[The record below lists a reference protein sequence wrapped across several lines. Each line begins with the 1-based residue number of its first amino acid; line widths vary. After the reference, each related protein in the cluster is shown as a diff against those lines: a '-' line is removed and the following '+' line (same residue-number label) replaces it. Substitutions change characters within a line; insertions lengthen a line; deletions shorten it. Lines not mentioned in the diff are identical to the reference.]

1 MNDLKFAFRQFRKAP
16 GFTIAA
22 VAVLALGI
30 GVNTAVFS
38 LVHTLLF
45 QSPGYPNP
53 GELVQVYSQDKKN
66 PKTFRSFSYP
76 TYRDIKEQN
85 TVFSETMAH
94 NLAMVGIG
102 EKGDTRRTFA
112 AMVSSNYFSGLG
124 VAPVQ
129 GRTFLPEEEQPGR
142 SATVAI
148 VSDSLWQKR
157 GGNAA
162 VLGSEIVIN
171 GSRFTIVGIM
181 PKGFT
186 GTMHVFGAEV
196 WLPLSMY
203 GQIANDFWASDRG
216 SFGDRSGQQ
225 LLVTGRLKP
234 GLTAAAAEP
243 SLKGLAANL
252 EQAFPVE
259 QKDQTFIT
267 APVPRFDNAASPS
280 DGEAML
286 GTVGTLFL
294 VLAGVV
300 LVIACLNLAAMLL
313 ARGIARRKEIAIR
326 LALGGSR
333 GRIVQQLLTEGLLLA
348 LLGGAV
354 GLLLGVWMSDL
365 LIASVG
371 SLLPFDI
378 VWQSGPNPAMV
389 AATLGFC
396 VLATLAFA
404 LGPALK
410 LSNGAGLAD
419 LKENAGEDVVRR
431 RWKFLPRNSL
441 VTVQIACSLALLT
454 AALLLIR
461 GAGKASSVETG
472 LQTERSFLVEV
483 DASLGGFDGPRAR
496 ELYRALEERFAA
508 LPGVERAS
516 ISATVPFGMISQ
528 SKKVQRAGVQP
539 PPGAQPATAAEG
551 LAFRPKW
558 LRVGAD
564 YFNTVDLPLLRGRAF
579 TVAEATQAGGPA
591 VAIIDEALAKQLWP
605 DDDALG
611 QRLQFVGDDS
621 SDAKPAEGDIK
632 PRESVEVIGIVPAT
646 RDRVFEERTGGAIY
660 LPFARGFQ
668 SSAFFFVKMRSLA
681 AANEAIAPDLLR
693 RTVHAIDPLL
703 PVLSV
708 KSFAQHLDGNFE
720 IWLVR
725 AAAALS
731 SVFGGLALGLS
742 VVGLYGVKAYSIARR
757 TREIGIR
764 MALGAQRGA
773 VQRMILREGA
783 AMLAFGIGLGL
794 LFAIATGKLVS
805 SMLYEVSPLDPLA
818 FTLAPIVLALAGL
831 LATWLPARRATRI
844 SPMTALRTE

>member
-1 MNDLKFAFRQFRKAP
+1 MNDLRFALRQFRKAP

-53 GELVQVYSQDKKN
+53 GELVQVYSQDRKN

-85 TVFSETMAH
+85 TVFSDTMAH

-112 AMVSSNYFSGLG
+112 AIVSSNYFSGLG
-124 VAPVQ
+124 VVPVQ

-142 SATVAI
+142 SAAVAI

-157 GGNAA
+157 GGDAA

-181 PKGFT
+181 PKGFS

-196 WLPLSMY
+196 WLPLSVY
-203 GQIANDFWASDRG
+203 DQIANDFWAGDRG
-216 SFGDRSGQQ
+216 AFGDRAGKQ

-259 QKDQTFIT
+259 QKDQTFIV

-294 VLAGVV
+294 VLASVV

-333 GRIVQQLLTEGLLLA
+333 GRIVRQLLTEGLLLA

-371 SLLPFDI
+371 SLLPFNI
-378 VWQSGPNPAMV
+378 VWQSGPSPAMV

-410 LSNGAGLAD
+410 LSNRAGLAD
-419 LKENAGEDVVRR
+419 LKENAAEDVVRR

-454 AALLLIR
+454 AALLFIR

-496 ELYRALEERFAA
+496 ELYRTLEERFAA

-528 SKKVQRAGVQP
+528 GKKVQRA
-539 PPGAQPATAAEG
+539 
-551 LAFRPKW
+551 RC
-558 LRVGAD
+558 
-564 YFNTVDLPLLRGRAF
+564 
-579 TVAEATQAGGPA
+579 
-591 VAIIDEALAKQLWP
+591 
-605 DDDALG
+605 
-611 QRLQFVGDDS
+611 S
-621 SDAKPAEGDIK
+621 
-632 PRESVEVIGIVPAT
+632 
-646 RDRVFEERTGGAIY
+646 
-660 LPFARGFQ
+660 
-668 SSAFFFVKMRSLA
+668 
-681 AANEAIAPDLLR
+681 
-693 RTVHAIDPLL
+693 
-703 PVLSV
+703 
-708 KSFAQHLDGNFE
+708 
-720 IWLVR
+720 
-725 AAAALS
+725 
-731 SVFGGLALGLS
+731 
-742 VVGLYGVKAYSIARR
+742 ARR
-757 TREIGIR
+757 
-764 MALGAQRGA
+764 RG
-773 VQRMILREGA
+773 
-783 AMLAFGIGLGL
+783 
-794 LFAIATGKLVS
+794 
-805 SMLYEVSPLDPLA
+805 
-818 FTLAPIVLALAGL
+818 
-831 LATWLPARRATRI
+831 
-844 SPMTALRTE
+844 

>member
-1 MNDLKFAFRQFRKAP
+1 MNDLKFALRQFRKAP
-16 GFTIAA
+16 GFTVAA

-30 GVNTAVFS
+30 GANTAVFS

-53 GELVQVYSQDKKN
+53 GELVQVYSQDKKS

-85 TVFSETMAH
+85 TVFSDTMAH

-102 EKGDTRRTFA
+102 EKGETRRTFA
-112 AMVSSNYFSGLG
+112 AIVSSNYFSVLG

-142 SATVAI
+142 SAAVAI
-148 VSDSLWQKR
+148 VSDSFWRKL
-157 GGNAA
+157 GGDTA
-162 VLGSEIVIN
+162 VLGSQIVIN
-171 GSRFTIVGIM
+171 GSRFTIIGIM

-216 SFGDRSGQQ
+216 SFGDRAGRQ

-259 QKDQTFIT
+259 QKDQTFMT
-267 APVPRFDNAASPS
+267 APIPRFDNSASPS
-280 DGEAML
+280 DDEAAL

-294 VLAGVV
+294 ALAGVV

-313 ARGIARRKEIAIR
+313 ARGVARRKEIAIR

-333 GRIVQQLLTEGLLLA
+333 GRIVRQLLTEGLLLA
-348 LLGGAV
+348 LFGGAV
-354 GLLLGVWMSDL
+354 GLLLGVWMSDV
-365 LIASVG
+365 LIASVS
-371 SLLPFDI
+371 SLLPFNV
-378 VWQSGPNPAMV
+378 VWQGGPNLVLV

-410 LSNGAGLAD
+410 LSNGTSLSD

-431 RWKFLPRNSL
+431 RWRFLPRNPL

-454 AALLLIR
+454 AALLFIR
-461 GAGKASSVETG
+461 GAGKAGSVETG
-472 LQTERSFLVEV
+472 LQTDGSFLVEV
-483 DASLGGFDGPRAR
+483 DASLGGLDRARSR

-516 ISATVPFGMISQ
+516 ISATVPFGMVSA
-528 SKKVQRAGVQP
+528 SKKVQRAGIQSSP
-539 PPGAQPATAAEG
+539 DAAEAG
-551 LAFRPKW
+551 LTFQAKW
-558 LRVGAD
+558 SRVGAD
-564 YFNTVDLPLLRGRAF
+564 YFNTVGLPLLRGRPF
-579 TVAEATQAGGPA
+579 TAAEAAQPAGPA
-591 VAIIDEALAKQLWP
+591 VAIIDEVLAKKLSP
-605 DDDALG
+605 DADALG
-611 QRLQFVGDDS
+611 QRLQFAGDAS
-621 SDAKPAEGDIK
+621 REAIHAEGDIK
-632 PRESVEVIGIVPAT
+632 PWESVEVIGIVPAT

-668 SSAFFFVKMRSLA
+668 SSAFFFVKMRSFT
-681 AANEAIAPDLLR
+681 AANEATAPDLLR
-693 RTVHAIDPLL
+693 RTVQAMDPLL
-703 PVLSV
+703 PVLSI
-708 KSFAQHLDGNFE
+708 KSFAQHVDGNFE
-720 IWLVR
+720 IWLLR

-794 LFAIATGKLVS
+794 LFAIATGKLVG
-805 SMLYEVSPLDPLA
+805 SMLYDVSPFDPLA

-844 SPMTALRTE
+844 SPMAALRTE